1 MRVAVFSTKRY
12 DRDHLEA
19 AIGGSHESVFL
30 EARLDVH
37 TARLAAGCEAVCI
50 FVNDDASRPV
60 LELLAAGGT
69 RFLVLR
75 SAGYNHVDLQAAAD
89 VGIRVARVP
98 GYSPYA
104 VAEHAVAL
112 MLALD
117 RKIHRAYARVREGN
131 FSLEGLLGFDLHLRT
146 VGIVGTGQI
155 GQTVA
160 QILRGFG
167 CRLLGFDVRPNP
179 NCVALGVEYVDLDR
193 LLAESDVI
201 TLHCPLTPETHH
213 LVDADTLSVMKDGV
227 MIINTSRG
235 GLIDTPAV
243 IEGLKDGKVGHLGLD
258 VYEEETDLFFEDL
271 SDRIIH
277 DDVFSRLL
285 TFPNVIVTGHQAFFT
300 RNALEEIAATTATNI
315 DEFAHGRSPS
325 TELRFQPS
333 D

>member
-1 MRVAVFSTKRY
+1 MRVAVYSTKKY
-12 DRDHLEA
+12 DRDHLGALLEDRHEA
-19 AIGGSHESVFL
+19 TYFES
-30 EARLDVH
+30 RLDVH
-37 TARLAAGCEAVCI
+37 TAGLAGGHEAACL
-50 FVNDDASRPV
+50 FVNDDGSRQV
-60 LELLAAGGT
+60 LERLAGGGT

-75 SAGYNHVDLQAAAD
+75 SAGYNHIDLVAAREL
-89 VGIRVARVP
+89 GLRVARVP
-98 GYSPYA
+98 GYSPHA

-131 FSLEGLLGFDLHLRT
+131 FSLEGLLGSDLHLRT
-146 VGIVGTGQI
+146 VGIVGTGKI
-155 GQTVA
+155 GLAMA

-167 CRLLGFDVRPNP
+167 CRLLGHDSFRNP
-179 NCVALGVEYVDLDR
+179 DCIALGVEYVDLDR

-213 LVDADTLSVMKDGV
+213 LIDAATLARVKPGV

-243 IEGLKDGKVGHLGLD
+243 IEALKDGTVGHLGLD

-271 SDRIIH
+271 SGTVIR

-285 TFPNVIVTGHQAFFT
+285 TFPNVLVTGHQGFFT
-300 RNALEEIAATTATNI
+300 RNALEQIAATTAANLDAFERGLTP
-315 DEFAHGRSPS
+315 E
-325 TELRFQPS
+325 TEL
-333 D
+333 DLAAL